1 MIWVVIVSALVKSS
15 LVAGSALLAARLL
28 GRMPADRVD
37 ILRGAICLLLALPV
51 LGALLPDLD
60 LRLLPAVQPTFQP
73 VVTLWEGEIGPVAGV
88 AVSGALPWPD
98 AADLGLWALGLWLLG
113 MLALGARLGLGLFT
127 LDRWTRQ
134 GRAVSSRDWLS
145 ELRRL
150 SPSRSPQLVASDRIA
165 GPLSWGIAPGVVLVD
180 PVSLAEPDAAPA
192 ILAHELAHLRRHD
205 WLFLILS
212 RMAVAVFWFNPL
224 VWRLHAELV
233 ARSEEA
239 ADAAALRSVDRR
251 LYARALVRL
260 AASPCNVPG
269 AAVAMAADARTLKQR
284 IACIMSDAPAR
295 RRPLTVALSIA
306 ALAVVATPLA
316 ALEISRHDWIAPPAP
331 PAPPQAPLSAVPPAP
346 PVAPVPPAPPAP
358 PQIRSG
364 SVVIIGEDTPESRAA
379 AAEADREAREAHRHA
394 EAAHREAMVAH
405 RQAMQSA
412 RDAGLAA
419 AHALRDHEV
428 GLTRVRIDADAARR
442 AGEDAR
448 RAGAEARR
456 EGERARVEGERA
468 MARARIDMARG
479 AEDMRRG
486 ARQLREEAV
495 RLRDPAY
502 RAEQIEKNRAR
513 GQVVTDQHLI
523 ELSRTLPGKADEMD
537 RAADSMTRK
546 DA

>member
-1 MIWVVIVSALVKSS
+1 MIWIVILSALVKSS
-15 LVAGSALLAARLL
+15 LVAGAALIAARLL
-28 GRMPADRVD
+28 GRTPADRVD
-37 ILRGAICLLLALPV
+37 ILRGATCLLLALPV

-60 LRLLPAVQPTFQP
+60 LRLLPAAQPAAAP
-73 VVTLWEGEIGPVAGV
+73 LATLWEGEIGPVAGV

-98 AADLGLWALGLWLLG
+98 AADLSVWALGLWLLG

-145 ELRRL
+145 ELQRL
-150 SPSRSPQLVASDRIA
+150 SPVRSPRLVASDRIQ
-165 GPLSWGIAPGVVLVD
+165 GPLSWGMAPGVVMVD
-180 PVSLAEPDAAPA
+180 PASLAERDAAPA

-224 VWRLHAELV
+224 VWRLHAELG

-239 ADAAALRSVDRR
+239 ADAAALCSVDRR

-260 AASPCNVPG
+260 AASSTAVPG

-284 IACIMSDAPAR
+284 IACIMSDTPAR
-295 RRPLTVALSIA
+295 RRPFAVALSVA

-331 PAPPQAPLSAVPPAP
+331 PAPPQAPAAPPAPIAHPVFAVPPAP
-346 PVAPVPPAPPAP
+346 PPPPAPPAA
-358 PQIRSG
+358 PQVSG
-364 SVVIIGEDTPESRAA
+364 HYIILGDATPEERA
-379 AAEADREAREAHRHA
+379 AAEARAQAREARRTA
-394 EAAHREAMVAH
+394 EVAH
-405 RQAMQSA
+405 RQAMTA
-412 RDAGLAA
+412 HRDAMEAARGARLAA
-419 AHALRDHEV
+419 ADAMRTHQAELS
-428 GLTRVRIDADAARR
+428 RVRIDTDAIRKAAEEAQR
-442 AGEDAR
+442 A
-448 RAGAEARR
+448 
-456 EGERARVEGERA
+456 GERARVESERA
-468 MARARIDMARG
+468 MARARIDMTRG

-486 ARQLREEAV
+486 ARQMREEAV

-513 GQVVTDQHLI
+513 GHVVTDEALI

-537 RAADSMTRK
+537 RAADSMVRK